1 MLFSVAFHGLR
12 LLKRILSLA
21 VFTLEQLACIASV
34 SVGFPRKFRCFGR
47 AKIKVRRKKEIGGRE
62 RGEKETLADK
72 PLEFENR
79 PLLLSRLS
87 VLTEV

>member
-21 VFTLEQLACIASV
+21 VAVFTLEQLACVASV
-34 SVGFPRKFRCFGR
+34 SVGFAHKFRCFGR
-47 AKIKVRRKKEIGGRE
+47 AKIKARPKKEIGGKG

-72 PLEFENR
+72 PLEFENP

-87 VLTEV
+87 ALT